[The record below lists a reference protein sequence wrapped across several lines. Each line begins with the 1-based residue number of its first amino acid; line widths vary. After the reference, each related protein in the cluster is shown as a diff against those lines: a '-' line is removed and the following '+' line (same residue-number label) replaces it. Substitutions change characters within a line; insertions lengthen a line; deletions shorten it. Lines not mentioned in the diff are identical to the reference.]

1 MESSQR
7 IRQITKLGVSSALH
21 YSGILSRLRAK
32 FMQGGAVILMYHRI
46 LPEADA
52 RFDYAPN
59 GMVVTQKVFAAH
71 MRFLSHSYQTI
82 TIAELHEHL
91 NADAVPTR
99 PLAVVTFD
107 DGWLDNYQNAWP
119 ILQRYH
125 VPATIFIATNFIDGG
140 NWYWLERLKFVLAH
154 AHKMLATGKL
164 QGPRRSRLVDGLA
177 ALDLLDLA
185 EGYDTK
191 LGHTLAR
198 VAQHTQKFEE
208 HDRSEFMAQIDEISE
223 LSDLPGSRYFMTWDE
238 VKKLANDGFYIG
250 AHTRSHVDLTT
261 ITKHEVKEELGS
273 CKSRLESELQH
284 PIEHFAYP
292 YGKNNDSV
300 RTQTEN
306 AGFKSSCSTV
316 SGLVNKGSD
325 PHLLNRINLHT
336 AVSPTRAMFAYRL
349 LDL

>member
-1 MESSQR
+1 MKFSQR
-7 IRQITKLGVSSALH
+7 ARQISKLGVSSALH
-21 YSGILSRLRAK
+21 YSGILSRLRAN

-59 GMVVTQKVFAAH
+59 GMVVTQKVFDAH
-71 MRFLSHSYQTI
+71 MRFLADFYQTI
-82 TIAELHEHL
+82 TIAELHEYL
-91 NADAVPTR
+91 NTNAVPTR

-164 QGPRRSRLVDGLA
+164 QGSRKNSLADGLA
-177 ALDLLDLA
+177 ALDLLHLA
-185 EGYDTK
+185 RGFDAR
-191 LGHTLAR
+191 LGHTLTR
-198 VAQHTQKFEE
+198 VAQHAQGLED
-208 HDRSEFMAQIDEISE
+208 HDRSKFMAQIDEIAE
-223 LSDLPGSRYFMTWDE
+223 LSDLPGTRYFMTWDE
-238 VKKLANDGFYIG
+238 IRELADNGFFVG
-250 AHTRSHVDLTT
+250 AHTCSHYDLTT
-261 ITKHEVKEELGS
+261 ITEHEVKEELS
-273 CKSRLESELQH
+273 TCKTRLESELQY

-325 PHLLNRINLHT
+325 PYLLNRINLHT